1 MDVSPKQ
8 VVSVATALI
17 PFLEHDDAN
26 RALMGSNMQRQ
37 AVPLLEPEAPI
48 VGTGMEERAARDSG
62 QVLVAR
68 RGGVVTSVTAERIRI
83 ETDAGE
89 LDEYQLLKFVRS
101 QPGHVHQPAPDRRR
115 RGSGSPTARPSPT
128 RPRPSKGELALGQNI
143 LVAFMSWEGG
153 NFEDAIVISDR
164 LVRDDLFT
172 TIHIEKHEIESR
184 DTKLGPEEITRDI
197 PNVGEESLK
206 DLDEEGIIYI
216 GAEVR
221 PGDILVGKITPKGET
236 ELTAEERLL
245 RAIFGEKAR
254 EVKDSSLR
262 LPHGE
267 RGKVVEV
274 REFRRELNDDLQP
287 GVNRLVRV
295 SVAQK
300 RKISVGDKMAGR
312 HGNKGVIAKILP
324 AEDMPFLP
332 DGTPVDIILNP
343 LGVPS
348 RMNIGQILETHLGW
362 ALHKKGLKVAT
373 RGVRR
378 RDRGSRSAGAQ
389 AGRPARRRQ
398 DRAPRRPH
406 RRAVR
411 PAHHRRLHLH
421 AQAPPPRRG
430 QDPRPVHRPVQPH
443 HPAAAGRQG
452 AVRWPAL
459 RRDGGVGARGLR
471 RRATS
476 CRRCSPSSRTTSSGA
491 SRRTRPSSRARRSSR
506 RACRNPSRC

>member
-1 MDVSPKQ
+1 MAKSGEVVLKAGQPFDAAAIAELKKQKAHAFPIRPVVTDEIEYLPADEEEEHVVAQANAPLDEEGHFTAERIPSRYRDTFPEARASQIEYMDVSPKQ

-37 AVPLLEPEAPI
+37 AVPLLEPESPI
-48 VGTGMEERAARDSG
+48 VGTGMEGRAALDSG

-68 RGGVVTSVTAERIRI
+68 RGGLVTSVTAERIHI
-83 ETDAGE
+83 ETDTGE
-89 LDEYQLLKFVRS
+89 LDVYPVLKFVRS
-101 QPGHVHQPAPDRRR
+101 NQGTCINQRPIVDVGARVAAGQPIADSSSTQQ
-115 RGSGSPTARPSPT
+115 
-128 RPRPSKGELALGQNI
+128 GELALGRNV

-153 NFEDAIVISDR
+153 NYEDAIVISDR

-172 TIHIEKHEIESR
+172 SIHIEKHEMESR

-206 DLDEEGIIYI
+206 DLDEEGIVYI

-332 DGTPVDIILNP
+332 DGTPVDIVLNP

-362 ALHKKGLKVAT
+362 ALHEKGLKAAT
-373 RGVRR
+373 AVFDGATEHDIRQELTE
-378 RDRGSRSAGAQ
+378 AG
-389 AGRPARRRQ
+389 PAR
-398 DRAPRRPH
+398 
-406 RRAVR
+406 
-411 PAHHRRLHLH
+411 
-421 AQAPPPRRG
+421 
-430 QDPRPVHRPVQPH
+430 
-443 HPAAAGRQG
+443 
-452 AVRWPAL
+452 
-459 RRDGGVGARGLR
+459 
-471 RRATS
+471 
-476 CRRCSPSSRTTSSGA
+476 
-491 SRRTRPSSRARRSSR
+491 
-506 RACRNPSRC
+506 